1 MPMWSYYRP
10 PLFYTQ
16 SARRLVCSPKGNNCQ
31 NKQNIV
37 IFSSCKIRSQQ
48 VFRGR
53 EEKSQQRGNTL
64 PYPLVC
70 KETDIKLTKN
80 ILIFQKIFILVQING
95 FQTRAF
101 VLCLPFVDPLCE
113 TGNSS
118 PGCLCLTTGFAF
130 N

>member
-1 MPMWSYYRP
+1 MWSYYRP

-31 NKQNIV
+31 NKQNRR
-37 IFSSCKIRSQQ
+37 IFLMQNPISTGVSREGRKITITRKHLTIFFGVQ
-48 VFRGR
+48 RNR
-53 EEKSQQRGNTL
+53 YKTDKKS
-64 PYPLVC
+64 
-70 KETDIKLTKN
+70 
-80 ILIFQKIFILVQING
+80 ILIFQKIFILDQING

-118 PGCLCLTTGFAF
+118 PGCLCLTTSFAF